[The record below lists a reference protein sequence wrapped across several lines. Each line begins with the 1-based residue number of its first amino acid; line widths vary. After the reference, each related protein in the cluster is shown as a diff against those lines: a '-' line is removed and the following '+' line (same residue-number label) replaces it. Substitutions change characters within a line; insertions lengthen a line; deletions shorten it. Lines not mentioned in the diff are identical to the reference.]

1 MRLSVGRRIGVRNGA
16 SSGHIW
22 KMGAG
27 GLTGCRGSQDR
38 PDRYV
43 ANGGTHTV
51 TPIATA
57 TNMPGKPTKLLD
69 ANYRPH
75 G

>member
-1 MRLSVGRRIGVRNGA
+1 
-16 SSGHIW
+16 
-22 KMGAG
+22 MGAG

-57 TNMPGKPTKLLD
+57 TNMPGKPTKLFD